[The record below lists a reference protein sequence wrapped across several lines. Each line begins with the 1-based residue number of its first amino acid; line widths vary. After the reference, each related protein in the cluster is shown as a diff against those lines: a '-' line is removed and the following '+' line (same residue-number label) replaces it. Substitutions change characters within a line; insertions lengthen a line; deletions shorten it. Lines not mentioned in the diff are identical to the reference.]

1 MTRLPDEEQAKGW
14 REFVQTFGTV
24 MRQLDQHMQTDQD
37 TPLAWFD
44 VLVHLNEAPEGRLRM
59 HELAESLVLVPS
71 SLTRLIDRMC
81 SAGLVE
87 REPCPEDR
95 RVVYCVITAEGRDV
109 YKRVRPGHNGRVQ
122 ERFMQYLNLE
132 DVEALRRI
140 FSKVREAKKG

>member
-1 MTRLPDEEQAKGW
+1 MTGLLDEEQARGW
-14 REFVQTFGTV
+14 RDFVQTFGTV
-24 MRQLDQHMQTDQD
+24 MHQLDQDMQADQD

-71 SLTRLIDRMC
+71 SLTRLIDRMN

-95 RVVYCVITAEGRDV
+95 RVVYCVITGEGRAV
-109 YKRVRPGHNGRVQ
+109 YHRVRPGHNDRVQ
-122 ERFMQYLNLE
+122 ERFMQYLNRE
-132 DVEALRRI
+132 DVAALRRI

>member
-1 MTRLPDEEQAKGW
+1 MTGLLDEEQARGW
-14 REFVQTFGTV
+14 RDFVQTFGTV
-24 MRQLDQHMQTDQD
+24 MRQLDQDMQADQD

-71 SLTRLIDRMC
+71 SLTRLIDRMN

-87 REPCPEDR
+87 RKPCPEDR
-95 RVVYCVITAEGRDV
+95 RVVYCVITAEGRAA
-109 YKRVRPGHNGRVQ
+109 YNRVSPGHNGRVQ
-122 ERFMQYLNLE
+122 ERFMQYLNRE
-132 DVEALRRI
+132 DVAALRRI

>member
-1 MTRLPDEEQAKGW
+1 MTGLLDEEQARGW
-14 REFVQTFGTV
+14 RDFVQTFGTV
-24 MRQLDQHMQTDQD
+24 MRQLDQDMQADQD

-71 SLTRLIDRMC
+71 SLTRLVDRMR

-87 REPCPEDR
+87 RKPCPEDR
-95 RVVYCVITAEGRDV
+95 RVVYCVITAEGKGA
-109 YKRVRPGHNGRVQ
+109 YNRVSPEHNGRVQ
-122 ERFMQYLNLE
+122 ERFMQYLNRE

>member
-1 MTRLPDEEQAKGW
+1 MNRPLDEEQAKGW

-24 MRQLDQHMQTDQD
+24 MHQLDQHMQTDQD
-37 TPLAWFD
+37 MLLAWFD
-44 VLVHLNEAPEGRLRM
+44 VLAHLIVAPEGRLRM

-81 SAGLVE
+81 SAGLVK

-95 RVVYCVITAEGRDV
+95 RVVYCVITPAGQAA
-109 YKRVRPGHNGRVQ
+109 YHRVSPGHSSRVE
-122 ERFMQYLNLE
+122 ERFMCYLNRE
-132 DVEALRRI
+132 DVKALRRI

>member
-1 MTRLPDEEQAKGW
+1 MTGLLDEHQANGW

-24 MRQLDQHMQTDQD
+24 MRQLDQDMQADQD
-37 TPLAWFD
+37 LLLAWFD

-81 SAGLVE
+81 GAGLVE
-87 REPCPEDR
+87 RKPCPEDR
-95 RVVYCVITAEGRDV
+95 RVVYCVITAAGKAA
-109 YKRVRPGHNGRVQ
+109 YHRVSPGHSSRVQ
-122 ERFMQYLNLE
+122 ERFMRYLNRE

>member
-1 MTRLPDEEQAKGW
+1 MTGLLDEEQARGW
-14 REFVQTFGTV
+14 RDFVQTFGTV
-24 MRQLDQHMQTDQD
+24 MQQLDQDMQADQD

-71 SLTRLIDRMC
+71 SLTRLIDRMN

-95 RVVYCVITAEGRDV
+95 RVVYCVITVEGRAV
-109 YKRVRPGHNGRVQ
+109 YHRVRPGHNARVR
-122 ERFMQYLNLE
+122 ERFMQYLNRE
-132 DVEALRRI
+132 DVAALRRI